1 MSFMKSFNQFITE
14 VASFKN
20 NSSWALS
27 PSHGFEIKPSGS
39 SEHPDLFPHLD
50 FVGRESKVRWSG
62 RKTRAT
68 AWGRV
73 DPDNKVVHIITQNG
87 ALSPE
92 ESLRGKTLENDVF
105 ARLGAIEHLRERY
118 PDHRVHVS
126 GGPDFAGKP
135 TIVTHGYSEHEKHL
149 TGMLRQ
155 P

>member
-1 MSFMKSFNQFITE
+1 MKSFKQYITE
-14 VASFKN
+14 VVSFKN

-27 PSHGFEIKPSGS
+27 PSHGFEIKPSGAK
-39 SEHPDLFPHLD
+39 EHPDLFRHLD
-50 FVGRESKVRWSG
+50 FMGRESKVSSFSRG
-62 RKTRAT
+62 PKERAT

-87 ALSPE
+87 GLSPNRL
-92 ESLRGKTLENDVF
+92 SRGLENDVF

-118 PDHRVHVS
+118 PEYRVHVS
-126 GGPDFAGKP
+126 GGWDFVGKP
-135 TIVTHGYSEHEKHL
+135 TIVTHGYSEHEKYL

>member
-1 MSFMKSFNQFITE
+1 MKSFNQFITE
-14 VASFKN
+14 VVSFKN

-27 PSHGFEIKPSGS
+27 PSHGFEIKPSGTK
-39 SEHPDLFPHLD
+39 EHPDLFRHLD
-50 FVGRESKVRWSG
+50 FMGRESKVSSFSRG
-62 RKTRAT
+62 PKERAT

-87 ALSPE
+87 GLSPNRL
-92 ESLRGKTLENDVF
+92 SRGLENDVF
-105 ARLGAIEHLRERY
+105 ARLEAIEHLRERY
-118 PDHRVHVS
+118 PDYRVHVS
-126 GGPDFAGKP
+126 GGWDFVGKP

>member
-1 MSFMKSFNQFITE
+1 MKSFKQYITE
-14 VASFKN
+14 VVSFRN

-27 PSHGFEIKPSGS
+27 PAGGFQIKPSGNK
-39 SEHPDLFPHLD
+39 EHPDIFPHLD
-50 FVGRESKVRWSG
+50 FMGRESKVPWYTG

-73 DPDNKVVHIITQNG
+73 DHDNKVVHIITQNG

-92 ESLRGKTLENDVF
+92 KSLKGKPLENDVF
-105 ARLGAIEHLRERY
+105 ARLGAIEQLRNQF

-126 GGPDFAGKP
+126 GGADFVGKP
-135 TIVTHGYSEHEKHL
+135 TIITHGYSEHEKYL
-149 TGMLRQ
+149 TGMLSQ